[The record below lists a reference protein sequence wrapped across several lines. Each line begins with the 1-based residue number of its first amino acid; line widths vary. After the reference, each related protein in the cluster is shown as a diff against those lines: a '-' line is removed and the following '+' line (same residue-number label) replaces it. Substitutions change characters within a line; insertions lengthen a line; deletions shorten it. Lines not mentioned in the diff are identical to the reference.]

1 MQESLKHYNM
11 DEKLIDSKKQVLLT
25 TDAANPQAL
34 KAVTGMDQNGIPR
47 TVTPG
52 KANMAGFLAI
62 DKNGNALEN
71 FFKKFLEQAKNPAHT
86 GFFLMTQEVLG
97 KIIEM
102 QPVNAKTL
110 EPYLIDPQQFL
121 DQRQGQKHG
130 QAKDHGN
137 TPPARKDGF
146 QPIDENKINW
156 QQTANMGINR
166 QLLEDTGQLKAML
179 YGHKSPALNP
189 LTFTIE
195 GITFDTQA
203 RLSLKEMPDGTYN
216 IQPHN
221 YLKAPGLDR
230 PFLGAMLSDKDK
242 ENLMASGNA
251 GRVIELEP
259 TSGQKVPALVS
270 LDKTTNRLEAVPVDK
285 LNIPQSLKG
294 VEFTPEQVKGLKEGK
309 TILVEGMTTK
319 RSQDTDSP
327 KKFDAYIQFNAAKG
341 SFDFSY
347 GGLENKSH
355 QQYNQ
360 QQQGQQSEQTN
371 VRIPQKLLGVEL
383 TPKQQ
388 EGLRADKTIYVK
400 GMVKDG
406 QDQPFNAYVKIN
418 HGAWKLDFYKFNPD
432 KAKKQ
437 GAETT
442 PVHESR
448 AQVAVNSEGKTNE
461 ATKKVNEPLKQGQS
475 QPTGDQH
482 RQMNKGKDMKM

>member
-1 MQESLKHYNM
+1 M
-11 DEKLIDSKKQVLLT
+11 DEKLSDSKKRVLLT

-34 KAVTGMDQNGIPR
+34 KAVTGLNQNGIPR
-47 TVTPG
+47 TVSPDG
-52 KANMAGFLAI
+52 ANIADFLAI

-71 FFKKFLEQAKNPAHT
+71 FFKKFLEQTKNPAHT
-86 GFFLMTQEVLG
+86 GFFLMTQDVLG

-110 EPYLIDPQQFL
+110 EPYRIDPQQFL
-121 DQRQGQKHG
+121 DQQQKQGQAQEPGGAASG
-130 QAKDHGN
+130 QKND
-137 TPPARKDGF
+137 F

-156 QQTANMGINR
+156 SQAATMGINR

-179 YGHKSPALNP
+179 YGHKSPALNH
-189 LTFTIE
+189 LTFTLE

-216 IQPHN
+216 IQPHC
-221 YLKAPGLDR
+221 YLKTPELDKT
-230 PFLGAMLSDKDK
+230 FLGTVLSDKDK
-242 ENLMASGNA
+242 ENLVTSGNA
-251 GRVIELEP
+251 GRVVELEP
-259 TSGQKVPALVS
+259 TPGQKIPALVS
-270 LDKTTNRLEAVPVDK
+270 LDKMTNRLEAVPVEK

-294 VEFTPEQVKGLKEGK
+294 VEFTHQQIKDLKEGK
-309 TILVEGMTTK
+309 VVLVEGMITK
-319 RSQDTDSP
+319 KSQDTDNP

-347 GGLENKSH
+347 GGLDQNRNLQENK
-355 QQYNQ
+355 Q
-360 QQQGQQSEQTN
+360 QQSHENEPNN

-388 EGLRADKTIYVK
+388 EDLRADKTIYIK
-400 GMVKDG
+400 GMLKDG

-418 HGAWKLDFYKFNPD
+418 QGEGKLDFYKFNPE

-437 GAETT
+437 GAEIT
-442 PVHESR
+442 PASESQT
-448 AQVAVNSEGKTNE
+448 QVAVNSEGKTNE

-475 QPTGDQH
+475 QPIGAQH
-482 RQMNKGKDMKM
+482 KQIHKGKDMKM

>member
-1 MQESLKHYNM
+1 M
-11 DEKLIDSKKQVLLT
+11 DEKLSDSKKRVLLT

-34 KAVTGMDQNGIPR
+34 KAVTGLNQNGIPR
-47 TVTPG
+47 TVSPDG
-52 KANMAGFLAI
+52 ANIADFLAI

-71 FFKKFLEQAKNPAHT
+71 FFKKFLEQTKNPAHT
-86 GFFLMTQEVLG
+86 GFFLMTQDVLG

-110 EPYLIDPQQFL
+110 EPYRIEPQQCL
-121 DQRQGQKHG
+121 DQRQGPKQG
-130 QAKDHGN
+130 QARDPGGAASGQKNDY
-137 TPPARKDGF
+137 

-156 QQTANMGINR
+156 SQAATMGINR

-179 YGHKSPALNP
+179 YGHKSPALNH
-189 LTFTIE
+189 LTFTLE

-216 IQPHN
+216 IQPHC
-221 YLKAPGLDR
+221 YLKTPELDKT
-230 PFLGAMLSDKDK
+230 FLGTVLSDKDK
-242 ENLMASGNA
+242 ENLVTSGNA
-251 GRVIELEP
+251 GRVVELEP
-259 TSGQKVPALVS
+259 TPGQKIPALVS
-270 LDKTTNRLEAVPVDK
+270 LDKMTNRLEAVPVEK

-294 VEFTPEQVKGLKEGK
+294 VEFTHQQIKDLKEGK
-309 TILVEGMTTK
+309 VVLVEGMITK
-319 RSQDTDSP
+319 KSQDTDNP

-347 GGLENKSH
+347 GGLDQNRNLQENK
-355 QQYNQ
+355 Q
-360 QQQGQQSEQTN
+360 QQSHENEPNN

-388 EGLRADKTIYVK
+388 EDLRADKTIYIK
-400 GMVKDG
+400 GMLKDG

-418 HGAWKLDFYKFNPD
+418 QGEGKLDFYKFNPE

-437 GAETT
+437 GAEIT
-442 PVHESR
+442 PASESQT
-448 AQVAVNSEGKTNE
+448 QVAVNSEGKTNE

-475 QPTGDQH
+475 QPIGAQH
-482 RQMNKGKDMKM
+482 KQIHKGKDMKM

>member
-1 MQESLKHYNM
+1 M
-11 DEKLIDSKKQVLLT
+11 DEKLSDSKKQVLLM

-34 KAVTGMDQNGIPR
+34 KAVTGIDKNGSPR
-47 TVTPG
+47 TVNPD
-52 KANMAGFLAI
+52 KANIADFLAI

-71 FFKKFLEQAKNPAHT
+71 FFKKFLEQTKNPAHT
-86 GFFLMTQEVLG
+86 GFFLMTHDVLG

-110 EPYLIDPQQFL
+110 EPYRIDPQQFL
-121 DQRQGQKHG
+121 NQRQNQKQG
-130 QAKDHGN
+130 KAQDTGGAASSQKND
-137 TPPARKDGF
+137 F
-146 QPIDENKINW
+146 QPIDETKINW
-156 QQTANMGINR
+156 QQAANMGINR
-166 QLLEDTGQLKAML
+166 QALEEAGQLKAML

-189 LTFTIE
+189 LTFTLE

-216 IQPHN
+216 IQPHS
-221 YLKAPGLDR
+221 YLKTPELDK
-230 PFLGAMLSDKDK
+230 PFLGAVLSDKDK
-242 ENLMASGNA
+242 ENLLASGNA

-259 TSGQKVPALVS
+259 AQGQKISALLS
-270 LDKTTNRLEAVPVDK
+270 LDKITNHLEAMPIDK

-294 VEFTPEQVKGLKEGK
+294 VEFTPEQVKDLKEGK
-309 TILVEGMTTK
+309 MVLVEGMTTK
-319 RSQDTDSP
+319 KSQETDNP

-355 QQYNQ
+355 QQHNQ
-360 QQQGQQSEQTN
+360 QQQGQGSEQTN

-388 EGLRADKTIYVK
+388 EDLRADKTIYVK

-406 QDQPFNAYVKIN
+406 QDQPFNAYIKIN
-418 HGAWKLDFYKFNPD
+418 HEQGKLDFYKFNPE

-442 PVHESR
+442 PASESQ

-461 ATKKVNEPLKQGQS
+461 ATKKVNEPLKQGQN
-475 QPTGDQH
+475 QPSGAQH
-482 RQMNKGKDMKM
+482 KQMNKGRDMKM

>member
-1 MQESLKHYNM
+1 M
-11 DEKLIDSKKQVLLT
+11 DEKLSDSKKQVLLT
-25 TDAANPQAL
+25 TDVANPQAL
-34 KAVTGMDQNGIPR
+34 KAIAGLDKNGIPR
-47 TVTPG
+47 TVNPD
-52 KANMAGFLAI
+52 KANMADFLAI

-86 GFFLMTQEVLG
+86 GFFLMTQDVLG

-102 QPVNAKTL
+102 QPVNAKML
-110 EPYLIDPQQFL
+110 EPYRIDPQQYL
-121 DQRQGQKHG
+121 DQRQEQKQG
-130 QAKDHGN
+130 QAQETGN
-137 TPPARKDGF
+137 AQPAQRNDF

-156 QQTANMGINR
+156 NQAASMGINR
-166 QLLEDTGQLKAML
+166 QALEDTGQLKAML

-216 IQPHN
+216 IQPHSF
-221 YLKAPGLDR
+221 LKSPELDK
-230 PFLGAMLSDKDK
+230 PFLGALLSDRDN
-242 ENLMASGNA
+242 ENLLTSGNA
-251 GRVIELEP
+251 GRVVELELMP
-259 TSGQKVPALVS
+259 GQKIPALVS
-270 LDKTTNRLEAVPVDK
+270 LDKVTNRLEAVPIDK

-294 VEFTPEQVKGLKEGK
+294 VEFTPDQVKELKEGK
-309 TILVEGMTTK
+309 MVLVEGMTTK
-319 RSQDTDSP
+319 KSQETDNP

-347 GGLENKSH
+347 GGLENKR
-355 QQYNQ
+355 QQQHNQ
-360 QQQGQQSEQTN
+360 QQQGQGSEQAN
-371 VRIPQKLLGVEL
+371 IRIPQKLLGVEL

-388 EGLRADKTIYVK
+388 EDLRADKTIYVK

-406 QDQPFNAYVKIN
+406 QEQPFNAYIKIN
-418 HGAWKLDFYKFNPD
+418 HEAGKLDFYKFNPD

-442 PVHESR
+442 PASESQ

-461 ATKKVNEPLKQGQS
+461 ATQKVNEPLKQGQN
-475 QPTGDQH
+475 QPTGTQNRQNH
-482 RQMNKGKDMKM
+482 RSKDMRM

>member
-1 MQESLKHYNM
+1 M
-11 DEKLIDSKKQVLLT
+11 DEKLSDSKKQVLLM

-34 KAVTGMDQNGIPR
+34 KAVTGIDKNGSPR
-47 TVTPG
+47 TVNPD
-52 KANMAGFLAI
+52 KANIADFLAI

-71 FFKKFLEQAKNPAHT
+71 FFKKFLEQTKNPAHT
-86 GFFLMTQEVLG
+86 GFFLMTHDVLG

-110 EPYLIDPQQFL
+110 EPYRVDPQQFL
-121 DQRQGQKHG
+121 DQRQDQK
-130 QAKDHGN
+130 QERVQEPGN
-137 TPPARKDGF
+137 TSPTQKNDF

-156 QQTANMGINR
+156 TQAASMGINS
-166 QLLEDTGQLKAML
+166 QLLEDSGQLKAML
-179 YGHKSPALNP
+179 YGHKSPALTP
-189 LTFTIE
+189 LTFTLE

-216 IQPHN
+216 IQPHS
-221 YLKAPGLDR
+221 YLKTPELDK
-230 PFLGAMLSDKDK
+230 PFLGAVLSDNDK
-242 ENLMASGNA
+242 ENLLTSGNA
-251 GRVIELEP
+251 GRTIELEP
-259 TSGQKVPALVS
+259 VQGQKISALLS
-270 LDKTTNRLEAVPVDK
+270 LDKITNRLEAMPIDK

-294 VEFTPEQVKGLKEGK
+294 VEFTPEQVKDLKEGK
-309 TILVEGMTTK
+309 VILVEGMTTK
-319 RSQDTDSP
+319 KSQETDNP

-355 QQYNQ
+355 QQHNQ
-360 QQQGQQSEQTN
+360 QQQGQGSEQTN

-388 EGLRADKTIYVK
+388 EDLRVDKTIYVK

-406 QDQPFNAYVKIN
+406 QDQPFNAYIKIN
-418 HGAWKLDFYKFNPD
+418 HEAGKLDFYKFNPE

-437 GAETT
+437 GAETI
-442 PVHESR
+442 PASESQ

-461 ATKKVNEPLKQGQS
+461 ATKKVNEPMKQGQNEPS
-475 QPTGDQH
+475 GTQH
-482 RQMNKGKDMKM
+482 KQIHKGRDRRM

>member
-1 MQESLKHYNM
+1 M
-11 DEKLIDSKKQVLLT
+11 DEKLSDSKKQVLLT

-34 KAVTGMDQNGIPR
+34 KAIAGLDKNGIPR
-47 TVTPG
+47 TVNPD
-52 KANMAGFLAI
+52 KANMADFLAI

-71 FFKKFLEQAKNPAHT
+71 FFKKFLEQTKNPAHT
-86 GFFLMTQEVLG
+86 GFFLMTHDVLG

-102 QPVNAKTL
+102 QPIKAKTL
-110 EPYLIDPQQFL
+110 EPYRIDPQQFL
-121 DQRQGQKHG
+121 DQRQEQKQG
-130 QAKDHGN
+130 KAQDAGGAASSQKND
-137 TPPARKDGF
+137 F
-146 QPIDENKINW
+146 QPIDETKINW
-156 QQTANMGINR
+156 QQAANMGINR
-166 QLLEDTGQLKAML
+166 QSLEETGQLKAML

-189 LTFTIE
+189 LTFTLE

-221 YLKAPGLDR
+221 YLKTPELDK
-230 PFLGAMLSDKDK
+230 PFLGAVLSDKDK
-242 ENLMASGNA
+242 ENLLTSGNA
-251 GRVIELEP
+251 GRTIELEP
-259 TSGQKVPALVS
+259 VQGQKISALLS
-270 LDKTTNRLEAVPVDK
+270 LDKITNRLEAMPIDK
-285 LNIPQSLKG
+285 LNIPQLLKG
-294 VEFTPEQVKGLKEGK
+294 VEFTPEQVKDLKEGK
-309 TILVEGMTTK
+309 VILVEGMTTK
-319 RSQDTDSP
+319 KSQETDNP

-355 QQYNQ
+355 QQHNQ
-360 QQQGQQSEQTN
+360 QQQGQGSEQTN

-388 EGLRADKTIYVK
+388 EDLRADKTIYVK

-406 QDQPFNAYVKIN
+406 QDQPFNAYIKIN
-418 HGAWKLDFYKFNPD
+418 HSEGKLDFYKFNPE

-442 PVHESR
+442 PASESQ

-461 ATKKVNEPLKQGQS
+461 ATKKVNEPLKPGQN
-475 QPTGDQH
+475 QPSGAQH
-482 RQMNKGKDMKM
+482 KQMNKGRDMKM